1 MKKSWKLKYF
11 EKSNDESHINIHRS
25 LEIEHYYKQLLKKN
39 GFNLFNFKLNFTNY
53 VLTVFFC
60 IYTKDIQQG
69 KKDLNLKKNNKFGFL
84 KNSLKSLSI
93 YMGNKFKIILKIR
106 NASSSLKSNN
116 LSKTLFNLNFD
127 RFKIP
132 EMKKLYLILATQ
144 TNSTE
149 LLGNFIA
156 KQLKITKRHNFFFS
170 LLNKSLSSLI
180 KQKDSRIK
188 GLKVSVSGRLNNA
201 LRSQSRT
208 LKIGQIPLMTKD
220 MKIEYAESTSFTSNG
235 TIGVKVWVNHK
246 QRRNLNNKL
255 LIRKKEDTFLQQP
268 KN

>member
-1 MKKSWKLKYF
+1 MNKHWKLKYF

-60 IYTKDIQQG
+60 IYTKESQQG
-69 KKDLNLKKNNKFGFL
+69 KKDLKLKKINKFGFL

-106 NASSSLKSNN
+106 NASSSPKSNN

-149 LLGNFIA
+149 LLGSFIA

-170 LLNKSLSSLI
+170 FKIFGSSLLFARI
-180 KQKDSRIK
+180 VSSNKVFLDFNFNVKGILVKKIPVVTVLYGSRSFITTNSL
-188 GLKVSVSGRLNNA
+188 GGVDAFRVSFFFLNTDRH
-201 LRSQSRT
+201 LSHISS
-208 LKIGQIPLMTKD
+208 L
-220 MKIEYAESTSFTSNG
+220 
-235 TIGVKVWVNHK
+235 H
-246 QRRNLNNKL
+246 
-255 LIRKKEDTFLQQP
+255 
-268 KN
+268 